1 MVDFIGK
8 VYVLGSFNINSCE
21 VLDLNTSNSKFKLIA
36 ERPKKQDRPVICVV
50 KNQVWLLG
58 GLNADNENIS
68 MAQRYD
74 IGTNSWISMADLK
87 NPIFRD
93 YPCFVQGQ
101 EVCIYN
107 INGELLER
115 YNLDQ

>member
-1 MVDFIGK
+1 MVVFLAK
-8 VYVLGSFNINSCE
+8 VYVLGSYDYNSCE
-21 VLDLNTSNSKFKLIA
+21 VLDLNTSDSTFELIA
-36 ERPKKQDRPVICVV
+36 ERPKNQDRPVICVT
-50 KNQVWLLG
+50 KNRVWLLG
-58 GLNADNENIS
+58 GLNAENEDIS
-68 MAQRYD
+68 MVQRYD

-93 YPCFVQGQ
+93 YPCFVRGQ

-107 INGELLER
+107 NNGELLER